1 MPLHLGLFLVL
12 KGVVSMSQI
21 NSDGGDAGG
30 GPTTVEIHRS
40 HGGGCFGQL
49 QVLTDEPSFFT
60 VKVVKPEAPHRET
73 VVAKLEADFIRSH
86 QQRDCVESTFNERK
100 SLYATK
106 AETRTC
112 VWPEI
117 AQRSLSHCDLAFGDA
132 QRHCI

>member
-1 MPLHLGLFLVL
+1 
-12 KGVVSMSQI
+12 MSQI

-86 QQRDCVESTFNERK
+86 QQRDCFSLLLMNE
-100 SLYATK
+100 
-106 AETRTC
+106 
-112 VWPEI
+112 
-117 AQRSLSHCDLAFGDA
+117 SHCMPRKQKQGPVFGLRLRRDP
-132 QRHCI
+132 